1 MNVVAAE
8 NAIVKGLAEDGGL
21 FTPLDFNVRLILDDI
36 KNKSYKEIA
45 EMILTNFFDTLD
57 KTKIKNA
64 INIAYDKF
72 GKKEVT
78 PTKKVIGKN
87 GNADL
92 YLELFHGPTSAFKDV
107 ALTILPHLL
116 TISYDKLGIDKKV
129 YILCATS
136 GDTVKAALEGFKD
149 VNNTYITV
157 FYPKNSV
164 SKIQELQ
171 MLTTTGNN
179 TNVVSVN
186 GNFDDCQRIVK
197 KLMKEN
203 DALLKNKNVLFSSA
217 NSINIG
223 RLVPQIVYYIKSY
236 FDLVNANEIK
246 INEKINF
253 SVPTGNFGD
262 ILAGYIAKKIGLP
275 IDKLICA
282 SNKNNILTDFLNT
295 GVYDARREFYNTN
308 SPSMD
313 IIISSNL
320 ERLLFIESGYD
331 DKFIKNIMT
340 ELDKNKFYDLNE
352 KYKNVY
358 DNIKKTF
365 VGYYA
370 DVDETNATI
379 KKVYDEYNY
388 LIDTHTAVAKVV
400 KDKFVND
407 ENVDQVSRNNKTVIL
422 STASPFKFCKSVY
435 DAINDIDDKNN
446 KSNIDEFEIMNQLE
460 NETNNKT
467 KNETKVEAPKNL
479 KILNTL
485 EVLHKDNVD
494 VKDAYDYIKNKI
506 EVLNENKK

>member
-1 MNVVAAE
+1 MQFISSRNKMNAVFAE
-8 NAIVKGLAEDGGL
+8 TAIVKGLAEDGGL
-21 FTPLDFNVRLILDDI
+21 FTPVDFNLRLILDDI

-45 EMILTNFFDTLD
+45 ELILTNFFDTLD
-57 KTKIKNA
+57 NNKIKNA

-72 GKKEVT
+72 DNRDVT
-78 PTKKVIGKN
+78 PTKKVTDKN
-87 GNADL
+87 ESDDF

-116 TISYDKLGIDKKV
+116 TISYDKLNINKKI

-136 GDTVKAALEGFKD
+136 GDTGKAALEGFKD

-157 FYPKNSV
+157 FYPYESV

-171 MLTTTGNN
+171 MLTTEGNN
-179 TNVVSVN
+179 TNIVSVN
-186 GNFDDCQRIVK
+186 GNFDDCQKVVK
-197 KLMKEN
+197 NLMKESEE
-203 DALLKNKNVLFSSA
+203 LLKDKNVLFSSA

-236 FDLVNANEIK
+236 FDLVNKGDIK

-253 SVPTGNFGD
+253 VVPTGNFGD
-262 ILAGYIAKKIGLP
+262 ILAGYIAKRIGLP

-295 GVYDARREFYNTN
+295 GVYDARRKFYNTN

-331 DKFIKNIMT
+331 DKFIKYIME

-358 DNIKKTF
+358 ENIKKTF
-365 VGYYA
+365 VGYFA

-388 LIDTHTAVAKVV
+388 LIDTHTAVAKVA

-407 ENVDQVSRNNKTVIL
+407 ENIDEASRKNKTVIL
-422 STASPFKFCKSVY
+422 STASPYKFCTSVY
-435 DAINDIDDKNN
+435 DAINGNANN
-446 KSNIDEFEIMNQLE
+446 YNDIDEFDIMEKLE
-460 NETNNKT
+460 NQTNT
-467 KNETKVEAPKNL
+467 TAPKNL
-479 KILNTL
+479 KNLNSL
-485 EVLHKDNVD
+485 PILHKDNVD
-494 VKDAYDYIKNKI
+494 VNDAYNYIKNKI
-506 EVLNENKK
+506 DELNKNVK

>member
-1 MNVVAAE
+1 MQFVSSRNKMNVVAAE

-87 GNADL
+87 GNADF

-136 GDTVKAALEGFKD
+136 GDTGKAALEGFKD

-331 DKFIKNIMT
+331 VEFIKKIMN
-340 ELDKNKFYDLNE
+340 ELD
-352 KYKNVY
+352 
-358 DNIKKTF
+358 
-365 VGYYA
+365 
-370 DVDETNATI
+370 TN
-379 KKVYDEYNY
+379 KVYEEYNY
-388 LIDTHTAVAKVV
+388 LIDTHTAVAKIA
-400 KDKFVND
+400 KDKFIKD
-407 ENVDQVSRNNKTVIL
+407 ENIDETTRKNKTVIL
-422 STASPFKFCKSVY
+422 STASPYKFSNSVY
-435 DAINDIDDKNN
+435 DAIKGSVDYNV
-446 KSNIDEFEIMNQLE
+446 DEFIIMENLE
-460 NETNNKT
+460 KETNT
-467 KNETKVEAPKNL
+467 EAPNSL
-479 KILNTL
+479 KLLNSLPILHN
-485 EVLHKDNVD
+485 DNVD
-494 VKDAYDYIKNKI
+494 VDNAYDYIKNKI
-506 EVLNENKK
+506 GEIL